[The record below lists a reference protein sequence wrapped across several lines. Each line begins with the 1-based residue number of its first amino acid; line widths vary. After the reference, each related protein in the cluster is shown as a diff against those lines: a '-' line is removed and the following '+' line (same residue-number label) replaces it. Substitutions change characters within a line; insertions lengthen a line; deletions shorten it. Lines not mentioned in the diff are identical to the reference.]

1 MSEGVPEDA
10 GGQSIS
16 PSDLDQSP
24 SPDPEG
30 GQHYLSAV
38 YSQALT
44 SWTEYE
50 HYLGIRQ
57 HYQHKGRWSWF
68 LLVAIGGM
76 ILYQMVILF
85 LVGDKR
91 LDFTDYD
98 WLLPGLLVQNLGLI
112 VGLATY
118 AVKHLFSDITLKN
131 GSKRRR

>member
-50 HYLGIRQ
+50 HYMGVRQ
-57 HYQHKGRWSWF
+57 HYQHKGR
-68 LLVAIGGM
+68 
-76 ILYQMVILF
+76 
-85 LVGDKR
+85 
-91 LDFTDYD
+91 
-98 WLLPGLLVQNLGLI
+98 
-112 VGLATY
+112 
-118 AVKHLFSDITLKN
+118 
-131 GSKRRR
+131 